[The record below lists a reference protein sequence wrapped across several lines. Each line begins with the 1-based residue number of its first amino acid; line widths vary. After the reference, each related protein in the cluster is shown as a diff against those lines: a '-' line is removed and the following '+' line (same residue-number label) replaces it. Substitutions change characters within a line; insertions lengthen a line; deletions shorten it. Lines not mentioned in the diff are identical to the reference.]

1 LKRFF
6 QFLSLLFL
14 FLLVFEFSRL
24 YFLIYGQAEAE
35 SNLLTVF
42 AITAF
47 KGFFLDLSSAAYC
60 TAPFVLM
67 FVVETLIKKKL
78 NPWFYYTILGIE
90 LFAIGAITI
99 ADPELYRQWGSRF
112 NNQVLVYVSHP
123 LEMAISSGA
132 TQWGKTIPMALGLIL
147 VLFIFGRW
155 IIKLSAKK
163 IEYSKQQLISLIVCS
178 LLSFLFIRGG
188 VGVTTISQSSAIFSN
203 KRFYNATAI
212 NGFWN
217 ALYYLV
223 YRVDQIY
230 DQKYF
235 PFDSKQVA
243 KEIENQFQNSDSIP
257 DLTEQKDVNVIVVLL
272 ESFTASASQYFTD
285 SNNLTPNLD
294 RIAKSSLSF
303 KQCYASGNRTD
314 KGIVSVVSGYPTQPA
329 SSIIVFP
336 DKMAKLPSMVK
347 AFVNRGYKSDFYYG
361 GDADFAS
368 MKAYMLMQ
376 GFQTI
381 IDKSNFEKNELNSK
395 WGAHDEN
402 LYKKFL
408 NDKKGKKTPFF
419 SVLLTLSSH
428 EPYEVSK
435 DYQIQ
440 DKSEWK
446 PFKNSIMYADECLN
460 DFIESCKKQ
469 DWYKN
474 TLILLVA
481 DHGHDI
487 GLQNVLFFGK
497 EKFHIPMVVT
507 GGALNEKYKGLA
519 IEDVVSQTIVPK
531 LILNS
536 LEMNS
541 DEFNWQSGI
550 KGGLSFAQ
558 YHYNSGFGRISK
570 ESYYLF
576 DNYEKTFF
584 YQGKP
589 LDSAQIKRKGL
600 MFQQRVVEDFMK
612 K

>member
-1 LKRFF
+1 M
-6 QFLSLLFL
+6 

-60 TAPFVLM
+60 TAPFVLL
-67 FVVETLIKKKL
+67 FVIETLINKNL
-78 NPWFYYTILGIE
+78 NPWFYRIVLGIE

-132 TQWGKTIPMALGLIL
+132 TQWGKTIPMALVL
-147 VLFIFGRW
+147 VLLLIIFWRL
-155 IIKLSAKK
+155 IYKLSSQK
-163 IEYSKQQLISLIVCS
+163 IEYSKQQLVSLIVC
-178 LLSFLFIRGG
+178 LLMSFLFIRGG
-188 VGVTTISQSSAIFSN
+188 IGVTTISQSSAIFSN
-203 KRFYNATAI
+203 KRFYNAAAI

-217 ALYYLV
+217 ALYYMV

-230 DQKYF
+230 DDKYY
-235 PFDSKQVA
+235 PFDSELVKNEMAKQIA
-243 KEIENQFQNSDSIP
+243 QADSVP
-257 DLTEQKDVNVIVVLL
+257 DLTNVKDANVIVVLL
-272 ESFTASASQYFTD
+272 ESFTASASQYFSD

-294 RIAKSSLSF
+294 KIAQTSLSF

-314 KGIVSVVSGYPTQPA
+314 KGIVSVMSGYPAQPA

-336 DKMAKLPSMVK
+336 DKMNQLPSLVK
-347 AFVNRGYKSDFYYG
+347 GFVNKGYNSDFYYG

-368 MKAYMLMQ
+368 MKAYMLTQ
-376 GFQTI
+376 GFQKI
-381 IDKSNFEKNELNSK
+381 IDKSSFEKKELNSK

-408 NDKKGKKTPFF
+408 EQKKQNKGPFF

-435 DYQIQ
+435 DYHIKDQG
-440 DKSEWK
+440 EWA
-446 PFKNSIMYADECLN
+446 PFKNSIMYADECLHN
-460 DFIESCKKQ
+460 FIEACKKE

-474 TLILLVA
+474 TLIVLVA

-487 GLQNVLFFGK
+487 GLENVLFFGK
-497 EKFHIPMVVT
+497 EKFHIPLVVT
-507 GGALNEKYKGLA
+507 GGALNEEYNGVS
-519 IEDVVSQTIVPK
+519 INEVVSQTIVPK

-536 LEMNS
+536 MGMNS
-541 DEFNWQSGI
+541 SEFNWQSGI
-550 KGGLSFAQ
+550 GGGNSFAQ
-558 YHYNSGFGRISK
+558 YHYNSGVGRVVNG
-570 ESYYLF
+570 SYYLF
-576 DNYEKTFF
+576 DNHEKTFF
-584 YQGKP
+584 YQGP
-589 LDSAQIKRKGL
+589 ASDSAKVKREAL
-600 MFQQRVVEDFMK
+600 IFQQAVVEDFMK

>member
-24 YFLIYGQAEAE
+24 YFLIYGQTEAE

-60 TAPFVLM
+60 AAPFLLL
-67 FVVETLIKKKL
+67 FVVESLINKKL
-78 NPWFYYTILGIE
+78 NPWFYYAILGIE

-132 TQWGKTIPMALGLIL
+132 TQWGKTIPMSLVLIL
-147 VLFIFGRW
+147 VLVVFGRW
-155 IIKLSAKK
+155 IFKLAAQK
-163 IEYSKQQLISLIVCS
+163 IEYSKHQLISLIVCS
-178 LLSFLFIRGG
+178 LLSFLFMRGG

-217 ALYYLV
+217 ALYYMV

-230 DQKYF
+230 DKKYF
-235 PFDSKQVA
+235 PFDSKLLE
-243 KEIENQFQNSDSIP
+243 KEIVNQFQNSDSIP
-257 DLTEQKDVNVIVVLL
+257 DLTEQKDVNMIVVLL
-272 ESFTASASQYFTD
+272 ESFTAGASQYFTD

-314 KGIVSVVSGYPTQPA
+314 KGIVSVMSGYPAQPA

-347 AFVNRGYKSDFYYG
+347 GFVDKGYTSDFYYG

-376 GFQTI
+376 GFQNI
-381 IDKSNFEKNELNSK
+381 VDKSNFEKKELNSK

-408 NDKKGKKTPFF
+408 DQKKGQKTPFF

-435 DYQIQ
+435 DYQIE
-440 DKSEWK
+440 DKGEWK

-460 DFIESCKKQ
+460 EFIEACKKQ

-474 TLILLVA
+474 TLIVLVA

-497 EKFHIPMVVT
+497 EKFHIPLVVT
-507 GGALNEKYKGLA
+507 GGALNEKLRGLA
-519 IEDVVSQTIVPK
+519 IHSVVSQTIVPK
-531 LILNS
+531 LILSS

-541 DEFNWQSGI
+541 DEFNWQSGTM
-550 KGGLSFAQ
+550 GSNSFAQ
-558 YHYNSGFGRISK
+558 YHYNSGFGRVSNQNF
-570 ESYYLF
+570 YLF

-584 YQGKP
+584 YQGNST
-589 LDSAQIKRKGL
+589 DSAKTKRKGM
-600 MFQQRVVEDFMK
+600 MFQQMVVEDFMK